1 MRMEL
6 KRLPVYIHSMTTA
19 KQRNLT
25 VRSVTLDDSLVKQ
38 IKAVGLKLVP
48 RETSLSRL
56 LDRAMAEFIERH
68 GGKGK

>member
-1 MRMEL
+1 MESN
-6 KRLPVYIHSMTTA
+6 RLPVYIHRMATA
-19 KQRNLT
+19 KERNRA

-56 LDRAMAEFIERH
+56 LDRAMAEFVERH